1 MLGCGL
7 GYSRRMRGF
16 RKLHKV
22 STWRRLALHA
32 WDAPKD
38 PTVYGVVEVDATD
51 ALLFIEEL
59 RAKSGV
65 KITITHLVGHAVA
78 KAIKA
83 RPEVNAIVRF
93 GNLYQRETVDVFFQV
108 AFEGG
113 ENLAGHKVERADEKT
128 VVDIARELSQGA
140 GKVRSGEAEN
150 VKASKKFKAIPAPLL
165 GLLMK
170 ATTFAT
176 YDLGLDLTALGVPY
190 DGFGSVM
197 VTNVGSF
204 GLSVGLPPILPFS
217 RCPLLILVGEVQ
229 QRAIVQDGVIVARP
243 VLPLGVTFDHRL
255 LDGYQASVLA
265 KTFRG
270 IMERPREA
278 LAHELSRPE
287 TPVATGHSP
296 LRAP

>member
-1 MLGCGL
+1 
-7 GYSRRMRGF
+7 MRGF
-16 RKLHKV
+16 HKLHKV

-32 WDAPKD
+32 WGAPKD
-38 PTVYGVVEVDATD
+38 PTVYGILEIDATE
-51 ALLFIEEL
+51 ALAFIEDL
-59 RAKSGV
+59 RAKSGT
-65 KITITHLVGHAVA
+65 KITITHLVGHAIA
-78 KAIKA
+78 RAIKT

-93 GNLYQRETVDVFFQV
+93 GSLYQRETVDVFFQV

-113 ENLAGHKVERADEKT
+113 ENLAGHKVERADEKS
-128 VVDIARELSQGA
+128 VVEIARELGQGA
-140 GKVRSGEAEN
+140 GKVRGGEAEN

-176 YDLGLDLTALGVPY
+176 YDLGLDLTSLGVPY

-217 RCPLLILVGEVQ
+217 RCPLLVLVGEVQ
-229 QRAIVQDGVIVARP
+229 QRAVVENGVVVARP
-243 VLPLGVTFDHRL
+243 MLPLGVTFDHRL

-270 IMERPREA
+270 VMERPREI
-278 LAHELSRPE
+278 LARELSVAE
-287 TPVATGHSP
+287 TPAATGHSP